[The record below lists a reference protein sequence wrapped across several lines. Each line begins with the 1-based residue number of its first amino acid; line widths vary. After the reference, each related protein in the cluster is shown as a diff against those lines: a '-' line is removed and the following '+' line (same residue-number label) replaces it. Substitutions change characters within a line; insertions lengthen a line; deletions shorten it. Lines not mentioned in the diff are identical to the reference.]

1 MDKNCWIY
9 KSDKREEM
17 YLYVDSADDFS
28 RVPDSL
34 LAVMGN
40 LELVMSL
47 RLHSGRKL
55 ARADVEKVIS
65 ELRYKGFYLQMPPSL
80 GADSHS
86 KND

>member
-9 KSDKREEM
+9 KCDKREEM

-34 LAVMGN
+34 LAVIGN

-47 RLHSGRKL
+47 RLHSSRKL

-65 ELRYKGFYLQMPPSL
+65 ELRHKGFYLQMPPSL
-80 GADSHS
+80 GVDGHS